1 MRPGAPSWQRF
12 KLDQTF
18 FGLKPADRVYLH
30 EQIFDLIW
38 HGEGRWDWDTIYNM
52 PVHLRKFYVKK
63 LNKIFDDQNK
73 QIQQQQSKKSSAP
86 KIAKPPR

>member
-1 MRPGAPSWQRF
+1 M
-12 KLDQTF
+12 F
-18 FGLKPADRVYLH
+18 FGLEAVDRVHLH

-63 LNKIFDDQNK
+63 INKIFYEQNEKIKK
-73 QIQQQQSKKSSAP
+73 QNSKKTSKP